1 MIKKDMQSN
10 FKIGFIGQG
19 WIGKNYANDFENR
32 GLEVVRYGLEDE
44 YKNNKELIKDCDIV
58 FIAVPTPTTPDGFD
72 FSIVESA
79 LQLVGGE
86 RTAVIKSTLV
96 PGTIEKLQAK
106 FPNIFVMHSP
116 EFLREKT
123 AAYDAANPDRNIVG
137 IPVLNEEY
145 NTKAEEVL
153 SILPYAPYSK
163 IMFSRDAELVKYG
176 SNCFL
181 FAKVIFMNMLY
192 EITEAN
198 SGNYE
203 NVREAISNDPRIG
216 PSHTQVLHA
225 SGHIIDKV
233 GRGAGGHCFIK
244 DMQAFREI
252 YKVTNDEFGNR
263 LLESLTDKNL
273 ELLINSNKDLDLVS
287 RVFGSE
293 IVNKFKK

>member
-1 MIKKDMQSN
+1 MINN

-58 FIAVPTPTTPDGFD
+58 FIAVPTPTTPNGFD

-79 LQLVGGE
+79 LELVGGE
-86 RTAVIKSTLV
+86 KTAVIKSTIV
-96 PGTIEKLQAK
+96 PGTTEKLQVK
-106 FPNIFVMHSP
+106 FPNIFIMHSP

-123 AAYDAANPDRNIVG
+123 APYDAANPDRNIVG
-137 IPVLNEEY
+137 IPVLNEKY

-153 SILPYAPYSK
+153 NTLPHAPYSK

-181 FAKVIFMNMLY
+181 FAKVIFMNMIY
-192 EITEAN
+192 EITEVN
-198 SGNYE
+198 GGNYE

-225 SGHIIDKV
+225 SGHVTNKV

-252 YKVTNDEFGNR
+252 YKVVNNKFGDS
-263 LLESLTDKNL
+263 LLESLTEKNL
-273 ELLINSNKDLDLVS
+273 ELLINSDKDLDLVS
-287 RVFGSE
+287 QVFGSG
-293 IVNKFKK
+293 IISVFKK

>member
-1 MIKKDMQSN
+1 MKNN
-10 FKIGFIGQG
+10 FRIGFIGQG
-19 WIGKNYANDFENR
+19 WIGKNYADDFENR
-32 GLEVVRYGLEDE
+32 GLEVARYGLEDE
-44 YKNNKELIKDCDIV
+44 YKNNKESIKDCDIV

-79 LQLVGGE
+79 LDLVGDNKI
-86 RTAVIKSTLV
+86 AVIKSTIV
-96 PGTIEKLQAK
+96 PGTTEKLQAK

-123 AAYDAANPDRNIVG
+123 AAYDAANPDRNIIG
-137 IPVLNEEY
+137 IPVLNEKY
-145 NTKAEEVL
+145 NSKAEEVL
-153 SILPYAPYSK
+153 SILPHAPYSK

-181 FAKVIFMNMLY
+181 FAKVIFMNMIY
-192 EITEAN
+192 EITETN
-198 SGNYE
+198 GGHYE

-225 SGHIIDKV
+225 SGHVTNRV

-244 DMQAFREI
+244 DMQAFREM
-252 YKVTNDEFGNR
+252 YAKVGNNFGDE
-263 LLESLTDKNL
+263 LLKSLTDKNL
-273 ELLINSNKDLDLVS
+273 ELLINGDKDIDLAS
-287 RVFGSE
+287 QVFGQD